1 MVGASVSAGVTVKLS
16 GRTVQISGPK
26 GSLSWTHRPEVAVAL
41 ESEGSGQVV
50 KVGPTG
56 ESKTARALWGTTR
69 ALVANMVAGVAT
81 GYSRP
86 LEIYGTGYNCK
97 LAGRRFQLNIGF
109 MGRGRDG
116 KPQFDIAI
124 PEGVDVTV
132 ETPAARG
139 DADPAKFTVLGPDK
153 QKVGQFA
160 AELRALRKP
169 EPYKGKGIR
178 YVGEVV
184 RRKQGKAFAGGGR

>member
-1 MVGASVSAGVTVKLS
+1 MAVPAGVTVKLS
-16 GRTVQISGPK
+16 GRTVEVSGPK
-26 GSLSWTHRPEVAVAL
+26 GALSWTHRPEIAIVL
-41 ESEGSGQVV
+41 EAGGSGQIV
-50 KVGPTG
+50 KVSPT
-56 ESKTARALWGTTR
+56 EETKTARALWGTTR

-81 GYSRP
+81 GYSRQ

-124 PEGVDVTV
+124 PDGVEVTV

-139 DADPAKFTVLGPDK
+139 DADPAKFTVQGPDK

-178 YVGEVV
+178 YAGEVV